1 MGDRFIIAD
10 RETPYLL
17 PPSLQEWLPE
27 NHLARLVAEAVDQ
40 LDLQRLEEAYQ
51 GCGSKAHHPAVLL
64 SLLFYG
70 YATGVFSSRKIERA
84 TYDSVAFRYLAADT
98 HPDHD
103 TIATF
108 RRRFL
113 KQLGPLFVQLLEMA
127 HEMKLLRLGQI
138 SLDGTK
144 LHANASRHKAMSWGY
159 ATRLEGQLKAEVAE
173 LMKRAETADQE
184 DLPDGM
190 NLPEEIAIREK
201 RLAALAEAKRKIHER
216 AQERFEREQAAYEV
230 KQAERARKA
239 KETGKKPGGRPPK
252 PPTPGPQAKEQVNFT
267 DEASRIMPISGGG
280 FEQAYNA
287 QAAVDMATQLI
298 VEQHVTQHPNDKQ
311 EVVPALANLA
321 ALPERLGQV
330 THLVADTGYDSEAN
344 AEACEA
350 HGIEP
355 LLASGRSAH
364 HPPVGERF
372 AEPLPPPEDA
382 DAVTRMRHRLQTR
395 EGKRRY
401 ARRKSTIEPVFGIL
415 KHVLG
420 FRRFLL
426 RGLEAVTGEWT
437 LLCLAWNLKRL
448 HTLKLAQTS
457 GKVVYA

>member
-127 HEMKLLRLGQI
+127 HKMKLLRLGQI